1 MLKCFAKLKA
11 CVGNVMATFRGSEW
25 DQMVQIE
32 AQSATERQGGV
43 PRPNFPIGIHIFV
56 EHELIPR
63 S

>member
-25 DQMVQIE
+25 DQIE
-32 AQSATERQGGV
+32 AQSITERQGGV
-43 PRPNFPIGIHIFV
+43 LRPNFPNGIHIFV